1 MRQLILKNFKI
12 KILVVLLAVFIWFF
26 VKTEN
31 NYTYSLKIPIA
42 LSNVPAEK
50 LITNDIPSHVKVS
63 VWGKGSEILS
73 IILGRRFV
81 YHIDLSNIKE
91 SMTIPLKKDDIR
103 FPRASNLEIMSILK
117 PDSIHV
123 IVEDIGHKDVPIQ
136 LRAEIKTIPGYSVID
151 AGISP
156 DTIRITGAIS
166 KLDSISSM
174 ATEALTFKKVR
185 ADIKK
190 KVMLEKIDVDNVW
203 VRNQDVYL
211 IADVQKLMEKPF
223 TNLPIN
229 IINKPENA
237 GVTVIPS
244 SLNLTLVGGVD
255 VLLPLTEDSV
265 FAYLDYEKI
274 IGRSGEYFLAYID
287 KPDGVRI
294 KGVKPERFRAIIK
307 KKR

>member
-1 MRQLILKNFKI
+1 M
-12 KILVVLLAVFIWFF
+12 
-26 VKTEN
+26 
-31 NYTYSLKIPIA
+31 
-42 LSNVPAEK
+42 PAEK